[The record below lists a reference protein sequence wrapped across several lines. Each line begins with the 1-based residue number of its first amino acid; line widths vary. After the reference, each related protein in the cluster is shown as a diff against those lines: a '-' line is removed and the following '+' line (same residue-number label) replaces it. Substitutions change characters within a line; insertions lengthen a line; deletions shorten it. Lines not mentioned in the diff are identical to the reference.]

1 MKKRIVKIIGSC
13 LLLAVINNTNLEAQ
27 TDSASKSS
35 FKVTADIV
43 SSYVWR
49 GVNCPGIAA
58 GGNLITM
65 SPNIQPTFAFT
76 AGSFEIGAW
85 ASTDFA
91 GGYKEVDPY
100 VTLSAGPLTFSV
112 TDYNWT
118 FKNRYFDFKNKETD
132 HIIEGSLLLKKSA
145 ISVLIAT
152 MLYGA
157 DKKYEDGALNPD
169 KQNYSTYV
177 ELGYSFTRF
186 NLFLGATPTNGYYG
200 AGYGVV
206 NGFGIVNLGLSSSK
220 SLKISD
226 KYELPLKATFGV
238 NPQAETAYLVFGITF

>member
-13 LLLAVINNTNLEAQ
+13 LLLAVINITNLNAQ
-27 TDSASKSS
+27 SDSASKSS

-58 GGNLITM
+58 GGSLMTM
-65 SPNIQPTFAFT
+65 SPHIQPTFAFT

-100 VTLSAGPLTFSV
+100 VTLSAGPLTISV

-118 FKNRYFDFKNKETD
+118 FKNRYFDFKNK
-132 HIIEGSLLLKKSA
+132 
-145 ISVLIAT
+145 
-152 MLYGA
+152 
-157 DKKYEDGALNPD
+157 
-169 KQNYSTYV
+169 
-177 ELGYSFTRF
+177 
-186 NLFLGATPTNGYYG
+186 
-200 AGYGVV
+200 
-206 NGFGIVNLGLSSSK
+206 
-220 SLKISD
+220 
-226 KYELPLKATFGV
+226 
-238 NPQAETAYLVFGITF
+238 